1 MAGDTIIEDTG
12 VFRIAYMLVLVMMVC
27 NRRSEVRGEHV
38 GGVRLAKDD
47 EVSFMIASIAYCV
60 HGAQGLSPC
69 DLDQDHIRMCP
80 SVVTPNTCGRE
91 SWVPPSRGREESKGT
106 PSTTVDR
113 RSQPSCS
120 KSFPGRG
127 CAAPAKSW

>member
-1 MAGDTIIEDTG
+1 MFAAGPEREVGEPQSLVMAGDTIIEDTG

-60 HGAQGLSPC
+60 HSAQG
-69 DLDQDHIRMCP
+69 
-80 SVVTPNTCGRE
+80 T
-91 SWVPPSRGREESKGT
+91 
-106 PSTTVDR
+106 
-113 RSQPSCS
+113 
-120 KSFPGRG
+120 
-127 CAAPAKSW
+127 